1 MIQEKGESKMA
12 QVGDK
17 KFAYD
22 KAGLKAAE
30 IESELTGEPIIY
42 TEGVQEEEAPVLPAP
57 GPEPVGTE
65 EPIIPS
71 YDAGGRVQR
80 IMGYG
85 DGGKVKK

>member
-1 MIQEKGESKMA
+1 MPK
-12 QVGDK
+12 VGDK

-22 KAGLKAAE
+22 EAGRKAAE
-30 IESELTGEPIIY
+30 IQSELTGEPVID
-42 TEGVQEEEAPVLPAP
+42 TEGAQEEVAPVSPAP
-57 GPEPVGTE
+57 VPEQVGTE

-85 DGGKVKK
+85 EGGKVKK

>member
-1 MIQEKGESKMA
+1 MPK
-12 QVGDK
+12 VGDK
-17 KFAYD
+17 QFTYD
-22 KAGLKAAE
+22 EAGRKAAE
-30 IESELTGEPIIY
+30 IESELTGEPVIN
-42 TEGVQEEEAPVLPAP
+42 TEGAQEEVPVLPAP

-85 DGGKVKK
+85 KGGKVSK